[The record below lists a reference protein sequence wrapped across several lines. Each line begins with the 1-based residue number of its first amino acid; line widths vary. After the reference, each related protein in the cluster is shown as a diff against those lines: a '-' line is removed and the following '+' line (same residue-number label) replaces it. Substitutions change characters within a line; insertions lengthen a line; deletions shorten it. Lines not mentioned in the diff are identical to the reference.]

1 MKKEE
6 IKMLNEEFDKKI
18 EDFKNNFNYKKYKE
32 YFENYQETYAN
43 LFENEVFNSI
53 GK

>member
-1 MKKEE
+1 MKKHE

-32 YFENYQETYAN
+32 YFEIYQETYAN